1 MAYQYNLE
9 DAKQA
14 ARDYFSDKLDVYV
27 SNLLSMSKSQLK
39 KTILE
44 TEERAVRNESD
55 ELSYVNLVIAQY
67 VYRERFNREVYLT
80 KTSLKGVTER
90 FQGLP

>member
-1 MAYQYNLE
+1 MTYQYNLE
-9 DAKQA
+9 DAKQS

-27 SNLLSMSKSQLK
+27 SNLFDMSKSQLK

-55 ELSYVNLVIAQY
+55 ELSYINLTMAQY
-67 VYRERFNREVYLT
+67 VYRERFGREVYLT
-80 KTSLKGVTER
+80 KTSLKGVKER
-90 FQGLP
+90 LQGLP